1 MPPTLWILAA
11 SLLALWV
18 LLSPAQAQGSIY
30 DSGSSYRVFS
40 GQAFSGEGAGSAQRY
55 NPPARSG
62 WRPGAGNVYP
72 PGEVHAPPPADELGA
87 DVDAP
92 MPLAGSA
99 YAVGGGVYGTLPP
112 GSPPPR
118 GTPVTRGAGSANTY
132 GASRTGVA
140 AVEAAAYG
148 SADYYR
154 EDGPPLPV
162 AREASGGKGVDPKFD
177 RRVVRYAG
185 RDRAGTI
192 IVDTGARFLYLVQG
206 DGTAIRYGIGVG
218 REGFAWS
225 GTQRIT
231 SKREWPD
238 WRPPAEMIARRPDL
252 PEVMAGGPDNP
263 LGARALYLGN
273 TLYRIHGSNEPESIG
288 RAVSSGCI
296 RMRNEDVIDLYERVP
311 VGAVVRVI

>member
-1 MPPTLWILAA
+1 
-11 SLLALWV
+11 
-18 LLSPAQAQGSIY
+18 
-30 DSGSSYRVFS
+30 
-40 GQAFSGEGAGSAQRY
+40 
-55 NPPARSG
+55 
-62 WRPGAGNVYP
+62 
-72 PGEVHAPPPADELGA
+72 
-87 DVDAP
+87 
-92 MPLAGSA
+92 MPLAGGA

-112 GSPPPR
+112 PR
-118 GTPVTRGAGSANTY
+118 GIPVTRGAGPANTY
-132 GASRTGVA
+132 GASRTGAV
-140 AVEAAAYG
+140 AVEAATYG

-162 AREASGGKGVDPKFD
+162 AREASGGKGVDRKFD

-263 LGARALYLGN
+263 LGARALYLGD
-273 TLYRIHGSNEPESIG
+273 TLYRIHGSNEPDSIG

-311 VGAVVRVI
+311 VGTRVRVI